1 MISYSDLSRDT
12 DDRRLLTLEMTVGL
26 VVFGVW
32 LLVSIIVLLN
42 MLIALVNSALDE
54 VQKVIVNDK
63 QLKHYLYQNLC
74 LLEPC

>member
-54 VQKVIVNDK
+54 VQKVIVN
-63 QLKHYLYQNLC
+63 
-74 LLEPC
+74 